1 MNACIYAVMNKRR
14 CDICNNSYKNIF
26 DLPINTNQNNY
37 DTDKLSL
44 CKKCLQNL
52 VNNKV
57 LTIVFEK
64 LYVKNSSIIKKK
76 D

>member
-26 DLPINTNQNNY
+26 DLPISTNQNYY

-44 CKKCLQNL
+44 CKKMFA
-52 VNNKV
+52 K
-57 LTIVFEK
+57 FGR
-64 LYVKNSSIIKKK
+64 
-76 D
+76 